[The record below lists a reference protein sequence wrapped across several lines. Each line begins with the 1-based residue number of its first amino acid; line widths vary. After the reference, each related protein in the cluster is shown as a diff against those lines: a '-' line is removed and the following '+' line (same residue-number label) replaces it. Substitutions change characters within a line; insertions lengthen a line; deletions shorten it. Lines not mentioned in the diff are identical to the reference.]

1 MAGGRRGYDSQELRA
16 RIYLDHHATT
26 PVDPEVLAAMLPY
39 FGERFG
45 NPSSRQHAFG
55 QEAWAAV
62 EEARAQVAGLVGATP
77 ADIVFTSGATE
88 SNVLALR
95 GAARG
100 MGAAGRHVVTSAIE
114 HPAVLE
120 PLRSLEREGFAVTRI
135 GVGADGLADA
145 GAVIGALRPDTFL
158 VSLMAANN
166 EVGTLQPVAEVGAAC
181 RARGILFHCD
191 AVQALGRVP
200 VDVTAWG
207 ADLVSLS
214 AHKAY
219 GPKGVGALYVD
230 KARRPRIRLQAQNEG
245 GGQEKGLRSGTLN
258 VPGIVGFGAAAA
270 LAQRALGEG
279 EAAAVGALR
288 DRLRARL
295 EENVDGVTVNGAP
308 FPRLPGNLHVSIARA
323 EAETLILAL
332 GGRVALSSG
341 AACAEAEG
349 KGSHV
354 LRAMGLSDERI
365 YTALRFGVGR
375 YNTAAEIDDAVDALG
390 EAVADARARATAPR
404 R

>member
-1 MAGGRRGYDSQELRA
+1 MPA

-26 PVDPEVLAAMLPY
+26 PVDPEVMAAMLPY
-39 FGERFG
+39 FTERFG
-45 NPSSRQHAFG
+45 NPSSRQHVFG

-62 EEARAQVAGLVGATP
+62 EGARAQVAALVGAAP
-77 ADIVFTSGATE
+77 GDIVFTSGATE
-88 SNVLALR
+88 SNNLALR
-95 GAARG
+95 GAARTG
-100 MGAAGRHVVTSAIE
+100 AAAGRHVVTSAIE

-120 PLRSLEREGFAVTRI
+120 PLRTLEREGFEVTRV
-135 GVGADGLADA
+135 GVGPDGLVDA
-145 GAVIGALRPDTFL
+145 QELIEALRPETFL

-181 RARGILFHCD
+181 RARGIVFHCD

-200 VDVTAWG
+200 VDVEAWS

-214 AHKAY
+214 AHKTY
-219 GPKGVGALYVD
+219 GPKGVGALYVR
-230 KARRPRIRLQAQNEG
+230 KSRRPRLRLQPQNEG

-270 LAQRALGEG
+270 RAARALEEG
-279 EAAAVGALR
+279 EAAAIGSLR

-295 EENVDGVTVNGAP
+295 ESKIDGVTVNGALT
-308 FPRLPGNLHVSIARA
+308 PRLPGNLHVSIERA

-341 AACAEAEG
+341 AACAESEG

-354 LRAMGLSDERI
+354 LRAMGLADERI

-375 YNTAAEIDDAVDALG
+375 YNAAAEIDDAADALG
-390 EAVADARARATAPR
+390 QAVADARARATSPR